1 MSSAIE
7 TISGAKGAKLITGV
21 TAVTRNF
28 NSIQMNGDTVIAELY
43 YDEDT
48 TFATNVAGSAYLN
61 LAGNSIASGLI
72 ILAEAGK
79 NFAKIKLTSGSVLIH

>member
-1 MSSAIE
+1 MATGLE
-7 TISGAKGAKLITGV
+7 TISGAKGAKLITGT
-21 TAVTRNF
+21 TAVTRVF

-48 TFATNVAGSAYLN
+48 TFATNVAASGYMN

-79 NFAKIKLTSGSVLIH
+79 NFSKIKLTSGSVLIH